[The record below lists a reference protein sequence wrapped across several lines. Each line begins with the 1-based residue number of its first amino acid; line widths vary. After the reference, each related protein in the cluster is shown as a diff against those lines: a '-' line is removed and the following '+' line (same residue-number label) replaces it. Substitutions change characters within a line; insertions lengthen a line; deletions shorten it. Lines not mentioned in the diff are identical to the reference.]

1 MQKKVKQNIYL
12 IYNQKLKNHKKKII
26 EEVQLGKI
34 IVH

>member
-12 IYNQKLKNHKKKII
+12 IYNQKLKNHNRKII
-26 EEVQLGKI
+26 EEVRLEKI